1 MVYKKGLYLKFPP
14 EIVDKPIVYKLV
26 KEYELVFN
34 ILKATITPGKEGIM
48 IMELEGT
55 PEKVNKG
62 LEYLKEIG
70 VEVKPLEQ
78 QIIKNDEICINCG
91 VCTAVC
97 PTEALYIDKES
108 FKVIFNPQKCTA
120 CEFCVAV
127 CITKAMEVH
136 VESGIEKTL

>member
-1 MVYKKGLYLKFPP
+1 LIYKKGLYLKFPLD
-14 EIVDKPIVYKLV
+14 IVDKPIVYKLV
-26 KEYELVFN
+26 KDYDLIFN

-55 PEKVNKG
+55 PEKVKNG
-62 LEYLKEIG
+62 LEYLKKIG

-78 QIIKNDEICINCG
+78 QIIKNEEVCIHCG
-91 VCTAVC
+91 SCTAVC
-97 PTEALYIDKES
+97 PTSALYVDRES
-108 FKVIFNPQKCTA
+108 FKILFDPQKCTA

-136 VESGIEKTL
+136 VESSTKKIL

>member
-1 MVYKKGLYLKFPP
+1 LIYKKGLYLKFPP
-14 EIVDKPIVYKLV
+14 DIVDKPIVYKLV
-26 KEYELVFN
+26 KDYDLVFN

-55 PEKVNKG
+55 PEKVKNG
-62 LEYLKEIG
+62 LEYLKKMG

-78 QIIKNDEICINCG
+78 QIIKNEEVCIHCG
-91 VCTAVC
+91 SCTAVC
-97 PTEALYIDKES
+97 PTSALYVDRES
-108 FKVIFNPQKCTA
+108 FKILFDPQKCTA

-136 VESGIEKTL
+136 VESSTKKVL

>member
-1 MVYKKGLYLKFPP
+1 MIYKKGLYLKFPP
-14 EIVDKPIVYKLV
+14 DIVDKPIVYKLV
-26 KEYELVFN
+26 KDYDLIFN

-55 PEKVNKG
+55 PEKVKNG
-62 LEYLKEIG
+62 LEYLKKIG

-78 QIIKNDEICINCG
+78 QIIKNEEVCIQCG
-91 VCTAVC
+91 SCTAVC
-97 PTEALYIDKES
+97 PTSALYVDRES
-108 FKVIFNPQKCTA
+108 FKILFDPQKCTA

-136 VESGIEKTL
+136 VESSTQKIL

>member
-1 MVYKKGLYLKFPP
+1 MIYKKGLYLKFPP
-14 EIVDKPIVYKLV
+14 EVVDRPIVYKLV
-26 KEYELVFN
+26 KDYDLVFN

-55 PEKVNKG
+55 PEKLKEG
-62 LEYLKEIG
+62 LDYLKEIG

-78 QIIKNDEICINCG
+78 QIIKNEEKCIHCGNCI
-91 VCTAVC
+91 AVC
-97 PTEALYIDKES
+97 PTGALYIDRET
-108 FKVIFNPQKCTA
+108 FYVNFNPEKCSA

-136 VESGIEKTL
+136 VESKLEML

>member
-1 MVYKKGLYLKFPP
+1 MIYKKGLYLKFPP

-26 KEYELVFN
+26 KDFDLVFN

-62 LEYLKEIG
+62 LEYLREIG
-70 VEVKPLEQ
+70 VEVSSLEQ
-78 QIIKNDEICINCG
+78 KIIKNEELCIHCG
-91 VCTAVC
+91 SCTAVC
-97 PTEALYIDKES
+97 PTQALYVDRDS
-108 FKVIFNPQKCTA
+108 FKVIFDPQKCTA

-136 VESGIEKTL
+136 VESNIERV

>member
-1 MVYKKGLYLKFPP
+1 MQYKKGLYLKFPS
-14 EIVDKPIVYKLV
+14 EVVDKPIVYKLV
-26 KEYELVFN
+26 KKYDLIFN

-55 PEKVNKG
+55 PDKLNKG
-62 LEYLKEIG
+62 LEYLKSIG

-78 QIIKNDEICINCG
+78 QIIKNEEICIHCGNC
-91 VCTAVC
+91 ASVC
-97 PTEALYIDKES
+97 PTQALYIDRDT
-108 FKVIFNPQKCTA
+108 FKVIFDANKCTV

-136 VESGIEKTL
+136 VESGIEKVI

>member
-1 MVYKKGLYLKFPP
+1 MIYKKGLYLKFPP
-14 EIVDKPIVYKLV
+14 DIVDKPIVYKLV
-26 KEYELVFN
+26 KDYDLVFN

-55 PEKVNKG
+55 PEKVKNG
-62 LEYLKEIG
+62 LEYLKKIG

-78 QIIKNDEICINCG
+78 QIIKNEEVCIHCG
-91 VCTAVC
+91 SCTAVC
-97 PTEALYIDKES
+97 PTSALYVDRES
-108 FKVIFNPQKCTA
+108 FKILFDPQKCTA

-136 VESGIEKTL
+136 VESSTKKVL

>member
-1 MVYKKGLYLKFPP
+1 LIYKKGLYLKFPP
-14 EIVDKPIVYKLV
+14 DIVDKPIVYKLV
-26 KEYELVFN
+26 KDYDLIFN

-55 PEKVNKG
+55 PEKVKNG
-62 LEYLKEIG
+62 LEYLKKIG

-78 QIIKNDEICINCG
+78 QIIKNEEVCIHCG
-91 VCTAVC
+91 SCTAVC
-97 PTEALYIDKES
+97 PTSALYVDRES
-108 FKVIFNPQKCTA
+108 FKILFDPQKCTA

-136 VESGIEKTL
+136 VESSTPKIL